1 MHFHLPKPL
10 HGWREFAG
18 EVGIIV
24 VGVLIALGAEQ
35 VVERIHLQT
44 QTHHARESLKAEI
57 ADSYTDA
64 FERRLVHTCLNGQI
78 DRMESAILG
87 SSSVMNPM
95 PLYKQGSL
103 GLFVYRAPSRPWG
116 DSVWQNVRAEDVFA
130 NLPED
135 TRTYLTSYYTQL
147 AYMQRMNDEED
158 NVVGTAMVLGKPVP
172 LDASVKANLIEQ
184 LENDRRRNDLM
195 DLIASQMMHAAD
207 EVDAKPD
214 AKTLTEMGRQ
224 SGTVK
229 FCNAHGLPVSAA
241 SNS

>member
-87 SSSVMNPM
+87 SSSVMKPM

-184 LENDRRRNDLM
+184 LENERRRNDLM

-207 EVDAKPD
+207 EDDAKPD

>member
-87 SSSVMNPM
+87 SSSVMKPM

-184 LENDRRRNDLM
+184 LENERRRNDLM

-214 AKTLTEMGRQ
+214 PKTLTEMGRQ

>member
-1 MHFHLPKPL
+1 MQGCAIAISDAAKYSFCISSPSDSLAAAAVSRQ
-10 HGWREFAG
+10 W
-18 EVGIIV
+18 IV
-24 VGVLIALGAEQ
+24 STTCSAAS
-35 VVERIHLQT
+35 
-44 QTHHARESLKAEI
+44 ESLKAEI

-87 SSSVMNPM
+87 SSSVMKPM

-158 NVVGTAMVLGKPVP
+158 NVVGTAMVLSKPVP

-184 LENDRRRNDLM
+184 LENERRRNDLM